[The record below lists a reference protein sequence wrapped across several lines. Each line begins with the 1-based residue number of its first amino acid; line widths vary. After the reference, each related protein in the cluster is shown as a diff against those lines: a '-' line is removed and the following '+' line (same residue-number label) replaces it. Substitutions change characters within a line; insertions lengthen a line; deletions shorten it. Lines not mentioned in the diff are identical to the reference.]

1 MSNINGIAQLLV
13 GPNDSASLI
22 LSDSVFTSA
31 QLNLTGISGIGTA
44 LSISGINNDLS
55 IISSGGLSVSGPII
69 INNTGVTG
77 SLITRGGAYIEKGLY
92 VNENV
97 TVTGDIILGPSANN
111 YNSDL
116 FFGAPGVS
124 GTYKISH
131 DTSVNG
137 GRLLIYMYNT
147 SLSSY
152 DLLMKL
158 EKFC

>member
-1 MSNINGIAQLLV
+1 MEYGIPQLMV
-13 GPNDSASLI
+13 SPSDSASLI
-22 LSDSVFTSA
+22 LSDSIFTSA
-31 QLNLTGISGIGTA
+31 QLTLTGISGVGPA
-44 LSISGINNDLS
+44 LSISGINNND
-55 IISSGGLSVSGPII
+55 IGIVSSGGLSISGSIL
-69 INNTGVTG
+69 INHTGTTG
-77 SLITRGGAYIEKGLY
+77 SLVTQGGVYIEKGLY
-92 VNENV
+92 VNSDI
-97 TVTGDIILGPSANN
+97 TVAGDIILGSSTGD

-116 FFGAPGVS
+116 FFGPPGVS

-158 EKFC
+158 EKYC